1 MTTQNILLPLAFLA
15 LLFGLACALY
25 LAGGMARTMLTNVPM
40 NEALAAM
47 AVPADPAA
55 ARTIWADYSAGWQ
68 AWNTARTVVCAGV
81 LLLVGAAFLKLRD
94 GVREGPAH
102 G

>member
-47 AVPADPAA
+47 RRTGGSGGGR
-55 ARTIWADYSAGWQ
+55 RTIWADYSAGM
-68 AWNTARTVVCAGV
+68 AGS
-81 LLLVGAAFLKLRD
+81 GIPPEPSSA
-94 GVREGPAH
+94 PACCCSSAPRS
-102 G
+102 

>member
-1 MTTQNILLPLAFLA
+1 MTA

-25 LAGGMARTMLTNVPM
+25 LAGGMALTMLTNVPM

-47 AVPADPAA
+47 AVPADAA
-55 ARTIWADYSAGWQ
+55 AAGAIWSDYSAEWQ
-68 AWNTARTVVCAGV
+68 QWNTARTIVCAGV

-94 GVREGPAH
+94 GVRERPAH

>member
-1 MTTQNILLPLAFLA
+1 MTA

-25 LAGGMARTMLTNVPM
+25 LAGGMALTMLTNVPM

-94 GVREGPAH
+94 GAREVPAH